1 MSTLGGFDDQMSKGN
16 SFTWYGRSA
25 ICAFLLLNLY
35 PGLACAQAK
44 PKSNASPAQSAKPA
58 APGAKPAT
66 VAGEV
71 YTGYLIDRS
80 CAAAMKMENK
90 GLDNGLKQ
98 HTRHC
103 SLEPS
108 CSESGYSLYSGGKWF
123 DLDPKGNEMARKYFQ
138 ASKKEAGHIFKIT
151 GVFKRNELRVATISE
166 NK

>member
-1 MSTLGGFDDQMSKGN
+1 MSKGN
-16 SFTWYGRSA
+16 SFTWYSRSA
-25 ICAFLLLNLY
+25 ICAFLLFNLY
-35 PGLACAQAK
+35 PGETCAQSK
-44 PKSNASPAQSAKPA
+44 PKSPVPA
-58 APGAKPAT
+58 AKNVEEDTKTEAL
-66 VAGEV
+66 AGDV

-90 GLDNGLKQ
+90 GLENGLKQ

-108 CSESGYSLYSGGKWF
+108 CSESGYSLYSGGKWL
-123 DLDPKGNEMARKYFQ
+123 DLDPKGNDMARKYFQ

>member
-1 MSTLGGFDDQMSKGN
+1 MSKGN

-35 PGLACAQAK
+35 PGEVCAQAK
-44 PKSNASPAQSAKPA
+44 PKSQVSPSPAAK
-58 APGAKPAT
+58 T
-66 VAGEV
+66 VAANPKALVAAGDV

-90 GLDNGLKQ
+90 GLENGLKQ

-108 CSESGYSLYSGGKWF
+108 CSESGYSLYSGGKWL
-123 DLDPKGNEMARKYFQ
+123 DLDPKGNDMARKYFQ